1 MGTLDACSRYKI
13 VNLLVHS
20 RDSGWPA
27 GRGIK
32 INVHNTMPEVTFNS
46 IAVVT
51 AMKFTYLALKG
62 EFEMGLLS
70 WLIVG
75 LIAGWLANQ
84 MMRGGRGN
92 AVTDIVV
99 GIVGALVG
107 GFLAGQLFGVPNA
120 VNGINV
126 GSIVVAFLGAIVA
139 IAVVRALPGRSPL

>member
-1 MGTLDACSRYKI
+1 
-13 VNLLVHS
+13 
-20 RDSGWPA
+20 
-27 GRGIK
+27 
-32 INVHNTMPEVTFNS
+32 
-46 IAVVT
+46 
-51 AMKFTYLALKG
+51 
-62 EFEMGLLS
+62 MGLLS

-126 GSIVVAFLGAIVA
+126 GSIVVAFLGAVVA
-139 IAVVRALPGRSPL
+139 IAIVRALPGRSPL